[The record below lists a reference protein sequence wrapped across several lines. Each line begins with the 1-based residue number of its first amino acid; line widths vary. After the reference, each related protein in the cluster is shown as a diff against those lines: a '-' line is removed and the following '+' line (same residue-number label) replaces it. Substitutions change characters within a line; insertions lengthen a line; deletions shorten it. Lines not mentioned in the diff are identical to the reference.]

1 MTSPMDDS
9 PTVDLSPVSL
19 PDPWANYVPPAS
31 GSPRVVESKLVVVT
45 VLAPSL
51 YAILATVQDNTEI
64 LDGLPPWARTL
75 VLAVLPSLLALLAGY
90 RVPSNRV

>member
-1 MTSPMDDS
+1 VTSPMDDS
-9 PTVDLSPVSL
+9 PTEDLSPVPL
-19 PDPWANYVPPAS
+19 PDPWADYVLAA
-31 GSPRVVESKLVVVT
+31 RARAVESKLVVVT
-45 VLAPSL
+45 VLAPIL

>member
-1 MTSPMDDS
+1 VSPDDS
-9 PTVDLSPVSL
+9 PTEDLTPVA
-19 PDPWANYVPPAS
+19 PGPP
-31 GSPRVVESKLVVVT
+31 RQVEAKLVVVT
-45 VLAPSL
+45 VLAPIL
-51 YAILATVQDNTEI
+51 YTVLDTVQANTVV